1 MNAVIEHLNFCG
13 QRALDFAWPMLW
25 QSSVLI
31 LVVFALDLLLL
42 RKVRAAVR
50 YSLWLVVLLK
60 LVLPTSFALP
70 TSLAWWLPRHT
81 EPSSLPKPTARPVTI
96 VHIEQNVVLPSI
108 STVPPLLSPAP
119 LRPSIS
125 RSAKMLLVSATGS
138 VVLLLLIICQWF
150 RVSRTIRRALSPWD
164 WLVQLFRAVCEQARI
179 CWPVRLRLTEQS
191 VSPSLCGILR
201 PVILIPGSL
210 ATELSQPQLRAALL
224 HELIHLRRADVL
236 VSFFQSLLQ
245 IVYWWHPLVWLA
257 NARIRGLREE
267 AVDDAVVLALHEDA
281 EAYPTALLEV
291 AKVTVR
297 HSRSRGHV

>member
-1 MNAVIEHLNFCG
+1 VE
-13 QRALDFAWPMLW
+13 
-25 QSSVLI
+25 
-31 LVVFALDLLLL
+31 
-42 RKVRAAVR
+42 
-50 YSLWLVVLLK
+50 
-60 LVLPTSFALP
+60 
-70 TSLAWWLPRHT
+70 
-81 EPSSLPKPTARPVTI
+81 
-96 VHIEQNVVLPSI
+96 
-108 STVPPLLSPAP
+108 
-119 LRPSIS
+119 
-125 RSAKMLLVSATGS
+125 
-138 VVLLLLIICQWF
+138 
-150 RVSRTIRRALSPWD
+150 
-164 WLVQLFRAVCEQARI
+164 LFRSVCKQGRI
-179 CWPVRLRLTEQS
+179 RWPVRLRLTDQL
-191 VSPSLCGILR
+191 VSPSLCGVLR
-201 PVILIPGSL
+201 PVILIPSSL